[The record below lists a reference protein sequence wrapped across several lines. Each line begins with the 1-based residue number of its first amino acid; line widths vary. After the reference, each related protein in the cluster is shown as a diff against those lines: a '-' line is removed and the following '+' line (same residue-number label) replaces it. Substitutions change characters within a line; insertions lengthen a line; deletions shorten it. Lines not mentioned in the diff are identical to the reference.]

1 MNVVYSG
8 AQVVLTG
15 GAILLMAVVAML
27 ALTSVAEVAKPISP
41 LLARA
46 QTASA
51 LWVSATIRP
60 AAGLLASTPSRAPP
74 RVRLRQHRWDFREL
88 SLLS

>member
-74 RVRLRQHRWDFREL
+74 GAQGRRHEL
-88 SLLS
+88 DIGEDPLLG